1 MSMNYKQILFLI
13 LGLDTLILL
22 FQVTELSISY
32 KEVLILEGDISFL
45 QLLVNSSFYLFGRND
60 FALRLPMIL
69 FHIGS
74 AILFYEVS
82 KEYIKREKD
91 RLWLLLVYVLLPGV
105 MSSAIVVNS
114 AGIIIFGLFLFL
126 YLYQKFDER
135 YVYGLLILYAF
146 IEADFSYLFASLVI
160 YSIYTKNR
168 NFFILNI
175 ILFIISISLYG
186 LYVKGVPSGHFLDT
200 IGIYATVFSSIVFV
214 YIIYTLSKKYILKE
228 LDIIWFISS
237 TVLIYSLIIS
247 FRQKIA
253 IEHFAPYLI
262 IALPL
267 AGNFFIR
274 SYRVRLKQFRKNY
287 KNIFIV
293 ALSLLFIHS
302 LIIFCNKEF
311 YAFIEKPKK
320 HFAYKMHIAKE
331 LAKNLQLQSIKC
343 VTTDKKMSMRL
354 KFYGIESCS
363 ENVLSK
369 IAVNKVNAKS
379 VTVSYANRVVY
390 SATVTKLNSK

>member
-1 MSMNYKQILFLI
+1 MNYKQILFLI

>member
-126 YLYQKFDER
+126 YLYQKFDEK